1 MAPVRLTLTRPEK
14 LRERMGEWGEDAGDS
29 ALDWLSDGDPAELIR
44 RGYQFAAE
52 PEAVTTVISG
62 TSSIAHLEANVA
74 AVNGTLPDES
84 LARLKLAYSDSDS
97 PD

>member
-1 MAPVRLTLTRPEK
+1 
-14 LRERMGEWGEDAGDS
+14 MGEWGEDAGDS
-29 ALDWLSDGDPAELIR
+29 VLDWLSDGDPAELIR

-84 LARLKLAYSDSDS
+84 LARLKLAYGDSDS